1 MMSRRTEYYRA
12 YRVQEMHHPAPVS
25 LGGARVPAMDVGR
38 GDQASG
44 TAARRARQ
52 GRRAS
57 EQRGY
62 GVMGPLEEL
71 EWVLGFAFVI
81 KRLKIAS
88 HEDGVTVSSS
98 PHHGEPAQAISIW
111 TEHRNPEGR
120 AYWFN
125 TGTKVSVWEKPDVL
139 KTPFERA
146 LNQTKWKE
154 YFSGGRKYYYNTET
168 KGSKWDMPDELLL
181 VLEKVE
187 RETPETPARPAAPGF
202 TPVGPGAL
210 VAVGADLSAIA
221 ANGAAA
227 APENPLAVGM
237 HTGGAPFPTPP
248 GVLPS
253 HSNLP
258 EDPMIPHN
266 GFATLEEGE
275 RAFTHLLRKAGVDP
289 TWPWGKTMRAI
300 ITDPLYK
307 ALSTLAEKVC
317 FQKYTTHLKA
327 KELEDKEARFA
338 KLRPALRNML
348 KGNPNVFHYTTFS
361 TAHKLFA
368 AHPIWQQTRIESEH
382 RLIFDEYLSEL
393 KNREVQET
401 RAARAGSISTV
412 VAMFKELNVDVDARE
427 TSPQVRVGP
436 SERKGPFRC
445 LASTT
450 WPMIWSK
457 SLLVVAF

>member
-1 MMSRRTEYYRA
+1 
-12 YRVQEMHHPAPVS
+12 MHHPAPVS
-25 LGGARVPAMDVGR
+25 LRGTRVLALDVGR

-81 KRLKIAS
+81 KRLLLA
-88 HEDGVTVSSS
+88 T
-98 PHHGEPAQAISIW
+98 PAQAINIW
-111 TEHRNPEGR
+111 IEHRNPEGR

-154 YFSGGRKYYYNTET
+154 YFSGGRKYYYNVRL
-168 KGSKWDMPDELLL
+168 SLA
-181 VLEKVE
+181 VEK
-187 RETPETPARPAAPGF
+187 ETPEIPARPAAPGF

-237 HTGGAPFPTPP
+237 HTGGAPFPAPS

-253 HSNLP
+253 RPNLP
-258 EDPMIPHN
+258 EDPVIPHN

-289 TWPWGKTMRAI
+289 TWPWETTMR
-300 ITDPLYK
+300 K
-307 ALSTLAEKVC
+307 ALSTLAEKKAC

-327 KELEDKEARFA
+327 KELEDKEARLA

-401 RAARAGSISTV
+401 RAARADSISTV

-450 WPMIWSK
+450 WSMIWSK